1 VNVSKNKG
9 DVNMTNMQ
17 RILPQQGR
25 ANPIADA
32 VRNNMFGTPRLAPG
46 GSPQIIRGVPNP
58 MSNIASDIRNSLY
71 GRGSLSSGSA
81 HIGSIQANINRALN
95 ASKQFSNAPAQASLL
110 AAPKSIAAGDMASAQ
125 KSLIEANNA
134 MASLGYGKSIS
145 QLSIDP
151 NRTNRN
157 NLL

>member
-1 VNVSKNKG
+1 
-9 DVNMTNMQ
+9 MTNMQ

-32 VRNNMFGTPRLAPG
+32 VRNNTFGSPRLAPG
-46 GSPQIIRGVPNP
+46 GPPQVIRDVPNP
-58 MSNIASDIRNSLY
+58 MSQIQSNIRNSLY
-71 GRGSLSSGSA
+71 GRGSFSSGSA
-81 HIGSIQANINRALN
+81 HIGSIQNNINRALSV
-95 ASKQFSNAPAQASLL
+95 SKQFSNAPAQTALQ
-110 AAPKSIAAGDMASAQ
+110 AAQRSIAAGDMKSAYS
-125 KSLIEANNA
+125 SLITANNE

-145 QLSIDP
+145 QPLRDP

>member
-1 VNVSKNKG
+1 
-9 DVNMTNMQ
+9 MTNMQ
-17 RILPQQGR
+17 RILPVQGR

-32 VRNNMFGTPRLAPG
+32 VRNNTFGSPRLAPG
-46 GSPQIIRGVPNP
+46 GPPQIIRGVPNP

-71 GRGSLSSGSA
+71 GRGSLSSGGA

-95 ASKQFSNAPAQASLL
+95 ASKQFSNTPAQAALQ
-110 AAPKSIAAGDMASAQ
+110 AAQKSIAAGDLAGAQ

-145 QLSIDP
+145 QPLRDP

>member
-1 VNVSKNKG
+1 
-9 DVNMTNMQ
+9 MTNMQ
-17 RILPQQGR
+17 RILPVQGIP
-25 ANPIADA
+25 NPIVAA
-32 VRNNMFGTPRLAPG
+32 VKNNMFGSPRLAPNM
-46 GSPQIIRGVPNP
+46 PQQVIRGVPNP
-58 MSNIASDIRNSLY
+58 MVNIASDIRNSLC

-110 AAPKSIAAGDMASAQ
+110 AAQKSIASGDMASAQ
-125 KSLIEANNA
+125 RSLIEANNA
-134 MASLGYGKSIS
+134 MASLGYGKSI
-145 QLSIDP
+145 DP

>member
-1 VNVSKNKG
+1 
-9 DVNMTNMQ
+9 MTNMGQ
-17 RILPQQGR
+17 ILPQKGK

-32 VRNNMFGTPRLAPG
+32 VRNNTFGTPRLAPG
-46 GSPQIIRGVPNP
+46 GSPQIIRGAPNP

-71 GRGSLSSGSA
+71 GRGSFSSGGA

-95 ASKQFSNAPAQASLL
+95 ASKQFANTPAQASLL
-110 AAPKSIAAGDMASAQ
+110 AAQKSIAAGDMKSAYS
-125 KSLIEANNA
+125 SLITANNE

-145 QLSIDP
+145 QPLKDP

-157 NLL
+157 NLLSFF

>member
-1 VNVSKNKG
+1 MNVLKNKG

-32 VRNNMFGTPRLAPG
+32 VRNNMFGTPRLVPG
-46 GSPQIIRGVPNP
+46 GSPQVIRGVPNP
-58 MSNIASDIRNSLY
+58 MFNIASDIRNSLC

-95 ASKQFSNAPAQASLL
+95 ASKQFSNAPAQTALQ
-110 AAPKSIAAGDMASAQ
+110 AAQRSIASGDMASAQ
-125 KSLIEANNA
+125 RSLIEANNA
-134 MASLGYGKSIS
+134 MASLGYGKSI
-145 QLSIDP
+145 DP